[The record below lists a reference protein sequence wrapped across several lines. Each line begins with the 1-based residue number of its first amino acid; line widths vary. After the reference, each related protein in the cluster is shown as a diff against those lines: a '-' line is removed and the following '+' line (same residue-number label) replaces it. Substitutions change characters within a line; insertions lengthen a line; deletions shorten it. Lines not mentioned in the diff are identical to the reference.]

1 MSQAATT
8 SKKAK
13 KVAPDGARKE
23 DSLTHILARHM
34 GATSAVHGRTK
45 RTAVRLAVV
54 AAIHTGELQP
64 GDTLPSERRLT
75 EILGVSLGTVQA
87 ALRQLQEMGIIVRR
101 RGDGSRIGSIEPLT
115 NSVWHFRFASKAD
128 GTPLRIKEEEL
139 RIDTVAEG
147 GDWSEFVGECP
158 TYFRIRRRLI
168 MQDGTHAG
176 AEMFIKTTAA
186 PGLEDIDPSEL
197 GMANVRPYLEET
209 FGIVTVGATHLV
221 RTVSLDSETAESFAL
236 EAGANFFE
244 IHAKAFGPNRVPVY
258 FQRIYVS
265 ADACTLDF

>member
-1 MSQAATT
+1 MSQAVTT
-8 SKKAK
+8 SKKAR
-13 KVAPDGARKE
+13 KVAPGSARKE

-34 GATSAVHGRTK
+34 GATSAVRGRTK
-45 RTAVRLAVV
+45 RTAARLAIV
-54 AAIHTGELQP
+54 AAIHSGDLQP

-87 ALRQLQEMGIIVRR
+87 ALRQLQEMGIVVRR
-101 RGDGSRIGSIEPLT
+101 RGDGSRVGSIEPLA

-128 GTPLRIKEEEL
+128 GTPLRIKDEKL
-139 RIDTVAEG
+139 WIDTTAEG

-158 TYFRIRRRLI
+158 AYFRIRRRLT
-168 MQDGTHAG
+168 MQDGTRAG

-186 PGLEDIDPSEL
+186 PGLDDIDPSEL
-197 GMANVRPYLEET
+197 GMANLRPYLEET
-209 FGIVTVGATHLV
+209 FGIVTVSATHLV
-221 RTVSLDSETAESFAL
+221 KTVSLDGETAERFGL
-236 EAGANFFE
+236 ETGANFFE

-265 ADACTLDF
+265 ADACALDL